1 MAVEYTPGTSGS
13 MAVAN
18 VIVPAPDTKLDN
30 GVDYASGQSS
40 APLVKPVMSKMLGT
54 VKGNVTSTVTGNTG
68 H

>member
-1 MAVEYTPGTSGS
+1 MAVDYTPGTSGS
-13 MAVAN
+13 MTVVK

-40 APLVKPVMSKMLGT
+40 APLVKPVMSPNINV
-54 VKGNVTSTVTGNTG
+54 VKGSVTATVTGNTG